1 MVGEV
6 VQFWFFL
13 PRIVVFWLEEG
24 ERVACMVHHIKEILY
39 GHLVSVWIN
48 VFVPL
53 QLNMDPLHYD
63 RKLM

>member
-24 ERVACMVHHIKEILY
+24 ERVACMVHHIKRGSIWTPCFCLDKCICST
-39 GHLVSVWIN
+39 SVEHGS
-48 VFVPL
+48 FAL
-53 QLNMDPLHYD
+53 
-63 RKLM
+63 